1 MIVFALPGILIIAAA
16 IAETIR
22 DIARWW
28 RGGPR

>member
-1 MIVFALPGILIIAAA
+1 MEAAALIGILVVYAA

-28 RGGPR
+28 SK